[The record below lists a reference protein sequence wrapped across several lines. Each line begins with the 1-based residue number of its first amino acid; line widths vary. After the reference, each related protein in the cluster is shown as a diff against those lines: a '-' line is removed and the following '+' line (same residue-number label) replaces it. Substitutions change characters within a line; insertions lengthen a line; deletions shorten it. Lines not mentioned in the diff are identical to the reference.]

1 MHKWPCCAP
10 KQNSKRSC
18 NIVVNTCVYL
28 FFPNRIYHHIFV
40 ISMEAQNMYVA
51 QWARKLKKLMQNGW
65 CKVILQIGTHYS
77 HKYIPTKNILLIP
90 LIPIFLQDFFSS
102 IYIPMC
108 VEIEKKVK
116 SRRFF

>member
-1 MHKWPCCAP
+1 MDKWPCCAP

-18 NIVVNTCVYL
+18 NIIVVNTCVYL
-28 FFPNRIYHHIFV
+28 FLNRIYHHIFV

-65 CKVILQIGTHYS
+65 CKVILPIGTHYLLT
-77 HKYIPTKNILLIP
+77 YIPTRNIL
-90 LIPIFLQDFFSS
+90 LIPIFLQDFVSS
-102 IYIPMC
+102 IYIPVC